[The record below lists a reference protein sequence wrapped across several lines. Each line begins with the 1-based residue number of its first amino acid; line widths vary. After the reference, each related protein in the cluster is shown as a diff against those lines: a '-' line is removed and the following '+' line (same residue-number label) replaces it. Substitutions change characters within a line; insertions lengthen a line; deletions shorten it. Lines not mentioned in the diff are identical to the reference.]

1 MEGEGGRR
9 RERDR
14 HPRGS
19 NRAGRN
25 LDRNDERATRTG
37 VTRSEAIRADGGTTV
52 SGSAAEGTEG
62 TGAGTESGSG
72 RLSGLRDS
80 EFIRSLHFWLPAGVL
95 MAVFVYGTIGWNA
108 LISLTDWS
116 GLGEP
121 EYANLDFSMYARMLS
136 DPNFLIAARNT
147 FVLLVVFTLGSLAIG
162 LAIAILVDRGVR
174 GENVFRTIYLLP
186 MSLSFVVTALFWSW
200 IYNPTSGLINV
211 GLRSIGLG
219 FLAQNWL
226 SNPQYALGAVIFALV
241 WQFSGYAMIVYLAG
255 LRAIPNDQF
264 EAARA
269 DGAGTIRMY
278 WRVIVPQLRTSTV
291 SATVLLMVFALK
303 AFDFLFVLFGDTPG
317 PAVDILAVMM
327 FREAFSAT
335 NWAYG
340 SAIAVVLFLMALTV
354 VSPYL
359 YSQYRRGTL

>member
-1 MEGEGGRR
+1 MGGPIRGV
-9 RERDR
+9 RERLPSGTTD
-14 HPRGS
+14 GEEGAES
-19 NRAGRN
+19 
-25 LDRNDERATRTG
+25 ETRTG
-37 VTRSEAIRADGGTTV
+37 RTRTDGGTAV
-52 SGSAAEGTEG
+52 SGSEAEAGRTA
-62 TGAGTESGSG
+62 GAGGAGSG

-80 EFIRSLHFWLPAGVL
+80 EFVRSLPFWLPAGVL
-95 MAVFVYGTIGWNA
+95 MAVFVYGTIGWNL

-147 FVLLVVFTLGSLAIG
+147 FVLLIVFTVGSLAIG
-162 LAIAILVDRGVR
+162 LAVAILIDRGVR

-211 GLRSIGLG
+211 GLRSVGLG
-219 FLAQNWL
+219 FLAQSWL

-264 EAARA
+264 EAARV
-269 DGAGTIRMY
+269 DGTSTVRMY
-278 WRVIVPQLRTSTV
+278 WRVIVPQLRASTV

-303 AFDFLFVLFGDTPG
+303 AFDFIFVLFGDTPG